1 MEANIRHRDNHSL
14 LETIR
19 CPAKLEM
26 IPSVLPKANY
36 VRPLMSRRETR
47 PKNFSDLSHNRSHLI
62 SAGSSISRSCDKNR
76 FDPAKLELLKRKYE

>member
-1 MEANIRHRDNHSL
+1 MEANIRHRENHSL

-36 VRPLMSRRETR
+36 VRPLMS
-47 PKNFSDLSHNRSHLI
+47 
-62 SAGSSISRSCDKNR
+62 
-76 FDPAKLELLKRKYE
+76 